1 VAIVHD
7 EPGVTRDRHYAE
19 AWSAGRSYMLVD
31 TGGFDKDAHDAL
43 GAHIREQIAVAIDQA
58 DVVVCVLD
66 ASTGVTDQDRE
77 AVALLRRAGKPVIYT
92 GNKADSRRV
101 EDEATDLYRLGIPE
115 VLPISAAHGR
125 GIAEL
130 EAAIVA
136 ALPPEPAEP
145 ESPAIEDASP
155 PVRVAIIGRPNAGKS
170 SLLNRVAGEERMLV
184 DDRPG
189 TTRDAIDVEVV
200 RDGRRMIWVDTAGI
214 RRKGKVGKTASALEA
229 ASVFQALRAMERCD
243 AAVILCDGEAGVAE
257 QDAKIAGLAVDRRRA
272 LVVAVNKIDLLDAAR
287 RKSLEDDAREKLS
300 FVPFAPVVGISAKT
314 GRGMGTLLE
323 TIDEVWAAFRKRVG
337 TGELNR
343 FFQSVLATHPPPT
356 MGGRAPRL
364 FFITQAETAPPLFVV
379 MTNEPDHIHF
389 SYERYLVNQLRKAF
403 GFEGVPLR
411 VSYRKRTRRAAP

>member
-1 VAIVHD
+1 
-7 EPGVTRDRHYAE
+7 
-19 AWSAGRSYMLVD
+19 MLVD
-31 TGGFDKDAHDAL
+31 TGGFDKDADDAL

-66 ASTGVTDQDRE
+66 AATGVTDQDRE
-77 AVALLRRAGKPVIYT
+77 AVALLRRAGKPVIYAA
-92 GNKADSRRV
+92 NKADSQRV

-136 ALPPEPAEP
+136 ALPPEAEEP
-145 ESPAIEDASP
+145 EPPGIEEASP
-155 PVRVAIIGRPNAGKS
+155 PVRIAIIGRPNAGKS
-170 SLLNRVAGEERMLV
+170 SLLNRVAGEERVLV

-243 AAVILCDGEAGVAE
+243 VAVIVCDGEAGVAE

-272 LVVAVNKIDLLDAAR
+272 LIVAVNKIDVLDAAR

-314 GRGMGTLLE
+314 GRGTGTLLE
-323 TIDEVWAAFRKRVG
+323 TIDQVWTAFRKRVG

-343 FFQSVLATHPPPT
+343 FFQDVLTTHPPPT
-356 MGGRAPRL
+356 MSGRAPRL
-364 FFITQAETAPPLFVV
+364 FFITQAESAPPLFVV
-379 MTNEPDHIHF
+379 MTNEPEHIHF

-411 VSYRKRTRRAAP
+411 VSYRKRKRRASKES